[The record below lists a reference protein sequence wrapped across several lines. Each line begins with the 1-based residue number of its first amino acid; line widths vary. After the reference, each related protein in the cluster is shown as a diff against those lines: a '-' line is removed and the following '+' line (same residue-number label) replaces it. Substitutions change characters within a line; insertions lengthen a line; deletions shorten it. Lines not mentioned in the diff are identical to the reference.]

1 MLSST
6 PQFLVAPST
15 ICIDCGAKWPLA
27 KEQKEKKRANG
38 RSYKKGGKIQTGLN
52 EKL

>member
-1 MLSST
+1 M
-6 PQFLVAPST
+6 AP
-15 ICIDCGAKWPLA
+15 GKRAKRE
-27 KEQKEKKRANG
+27 KERANG

>member
-1 MLSST
+1 M
-6 PQFLVAPST
+6 AP
-15 ICIDCGAKWPLA
+15 G
-27 KEQKEKKRANG
+27 KRAKREKERNG

>member
-1 MLSST
+1 MA
-6 PQFLVAPST
+6 PGKRVA
-15 ICIDCGAKWPLA
+15 KRE
-27 KEQKEKKRANG
+27 KERANG